1 MHELYELREAFHHDE
16 GKLQRYQKLCGE
28 YVNGKVTAA
37 VFHDCSMNVRAI
49 S

>member
-1 MHELYELREAFHHDE
+1 MRELYELREAFHHDE

-28 YVNGKVTAA
+28 YMNGKVTAA
-37 VFHDCSMNVRAI
+37 VFHDCSMNVCAN

>member
-1 MHELYELREAFHHDE
+1 MCELREAVHHDE

-37 VFHDCSMNVRAI
+37 VFHDCSMNGRAI